1 MVDICWFNVG
11 SASVMLAK
19 RWTSIGV
26 MPGISWEVD
35 NVLLITISL
44 IGLSLDAEAYV
55 YDSQLHNRVT

>member
-11 SASVMLAK
+11 SASVMLPQ
-19 RWTSIGV
+19 RWTNIGV

-44 IGLSLDAEAYV
+44 IGLSLAAEAYV